1 MVTEKFAECGFEVIE
16 INKDGEWNCIVAK
29 LLINNY

>member
-1 MVTEKFAECGFEVIE
+1 MVTNKLNECGFEVIE

-29 LLINNY
+29 CIK

>member
-1 MVTEKFAECGFEVIE
+1 MVTKKLEETGFEVIE

-29 LLINNY
+29 VK